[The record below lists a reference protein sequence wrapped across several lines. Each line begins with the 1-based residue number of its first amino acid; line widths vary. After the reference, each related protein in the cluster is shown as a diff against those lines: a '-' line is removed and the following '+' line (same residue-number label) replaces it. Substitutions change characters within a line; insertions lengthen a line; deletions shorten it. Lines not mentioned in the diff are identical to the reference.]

1 MSALV
6 LISRE
11 DLDTLVTSISRV
23 LSSPSFRSIRPARLL
38 RQAVLGAGISYAG
51 AVLGYALLRP
61 LLGER
66 TGWIE
71 LADDLEPWAYLPAP
85 AVAILGAVLGSGGLA
100 AGGAA
105 VAATCGVRWGHRF
118 LRRSPAAASVR
129 PASDLT
135 VMTFNTLAWQREGR
149 DLEGSIAQA
158 DPDIVGLQEIGPRG
172 AEYLVRAFADRLPY
186 HYVAHSATS
195 SGAAVL
201 SRYPLRE
208 AVAFRASSHGHWWQR
223 MTIDTPAG
231 PITYLNLHTRIPHIR
246 TTHRMCLGRR
256 IPLEFHAEVRR
267 NEIRKLMGIL
277 EKVDGPVIVG
287 GDFNLT
293 ERSQDY
299 RLLST
304 RLQDAY
310 RSVGAGLG
318 HTFPSRG
325 SFPRAFPA
333 PWPVLRLDYVWHSQ
347 HFAPSWAYRGDPG
360 QSDHHPIVVGLRWT
374 EPAARSGSSVPLA
387 ASAV

>member
-1 MSALV
+1 MFGWTPRSSTSSPSGCGWRRLATTCLPCSRRPRRQVSTGWSYAWSNRRSDPDAPGIPVWVSALV

-208 AVAFRASSHGHWWQR
+208 AVAFRA
-223 MTIDTPAG
+223 
-231 PITYLNLHTRIPHIR
+231 
-246 TTHRMCLGRR
+246 
-256 IPLEFHAEVRR
+256 
-267 NEIRKLMGIL
+267 
-277 EKVDGPVIVG
+277 
-287 GDFNLT
+287 
-293 ERSQDY
+293 
-299 RLLST
+299 
-304 RLQDAY
+304 
-310 RSVGAGLG
+310 
-318 HTFPSRG
+318 
-325 SFPRAFPA
+325 
-333 PWPVLRLDYVWHSQ
+333 
-347 HFAPSWAYRGDPG
+347 
-360 QSDHHPIVVGLRWT
+360 
-374 EPAARSGSSVPLA
+374 
-387 ASAV
+387 